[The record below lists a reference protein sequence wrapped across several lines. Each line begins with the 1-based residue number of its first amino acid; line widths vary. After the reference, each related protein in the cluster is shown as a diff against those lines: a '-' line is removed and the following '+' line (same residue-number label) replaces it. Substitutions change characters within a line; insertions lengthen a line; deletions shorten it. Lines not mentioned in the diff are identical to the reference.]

1 MELYNILIVEDNPE
15 ISELFKLALESPE
28 YALSTALNG
37 TEALEKLDV
46 EKPDLVVLDI
56 LIPEPN
62 GWKLYEMIR
71 KDPNFSN
78 TRVLITTAL
87 TIYPGVLAEKR
98 LRPIDRFMNKPFDI
112 DKLKL
117 IVKELLAGISMKNVD
132 NAHHHPREHSYI
144 ISQGD

>member
-1 MELYNILIVEDNPE
+1 MELYNILIVEDDPE

-37 TEALEKLDV
+37 TEALEKLKF
-46 EKPDLVVLDI
+46 EKLDLVVLDI

-78 TRVLITTAL
+78 TRVLIATAL
-87 TIYPGVLAEKR
+87 TIYPQVLAEKR
-98 LRPIDRFMNKPFDI
+98 LRPIDRFMKKPFDI
-112 DKLKL
+112 DKLRSS
-117 IVKELLAGISMKNVD
+117 VKELLAGTT
-132 NAHHHPREHSYI
+132 
-144 ISQGD
+144 SQNLVYSN

>member
-1 MELYNILIVEDNPE
+1 MELYNILIVEDDLE

-37 TEALEKLDV
+37 TEALEKLEF

-71 KDPNFSN
+71 KAPQFLEYQR
-78 TRVLITTAL
+78 THRHGPHYL
-87 TIYPGVLAEKR
+87 PGSPRRKKTPAH
-98 LRPIDRFMNKPFDI
+98 RP
-112 DKLKL
+112 
-117 IVKELLAGISMKNVD
+117 VYE
-132 NAHHHPREHSYI
+132 
-144 ISQGD
+144 

>member
-1 MELYNILIVEDNPE
+1 MELYNILIVEDDPE

-37 TEALEKLDV
+37 TEALRKLEF
-46 EKPDLVVLDI
+46 EKPALVVLDI

-71 KDPNFSN
+71 KGPNFSN
-78 TRVLITTAL
+78 TRVLIATAL
-87 TIYPGVLAEKR
+87 TIYPEVLAEKR
-98 LRPIDRFMNKPFDI
+98 LRPIDRFMKKPFDI

-117 IVKELLAGISMKNVD
+117 IVKELLAGISMKNVMS
-132 NAHHHPREHSYI
+132 H
-144 ISQGD
+144 

>member
-1 MELYNILIVEDNPE
+1 MELYNILIVEDDPE

-37 TEALEKLDV
+37 TEALEKLKF

-71 KDPNFSN
+71 KNPAFSN
-78 TRVLITTAL
+78 TRVLIATAL
-87 TIYPGVLAEKR
+87 TIYPQVLAEKR
-98 LRPIDRFMNKPFDI
+98 LRPIDRFMKKPFDI
-112 DKLKL
+112 ENLRSS
-117 IVKELLAGISMKNVD
+117 VKELLAG
-132 NAHHHPREHSYI
+132 AT
-144 ISQGD
+144 SQNLMYSN

>member
-1 MELYNILIVEDNPE
+1 MELYNILIVEDDLE

-37 TEALEKLDV
+37 TEALEKLEF

-78 TRVLITTAL
+78 TSVLIATAL
-87 TIYPGVLAEKR
+87 TIYPEVLAEKR

-112 DKLKL
+112 DKLRSS
-117 IVKELLAGISMKNVD
+117 VKGLLTGTT
-132 NAHHHPREHSYI
+132 
-144 ISQGD
+144 SQNLVYSN